1 MINSL
6 LYKMGYHTIES
17 EGDILG
23 RSSSNW
29 QNNREHLYA
38 KYIDK

>member
-17 EGDILG
+17 EEAMG
-23 RSSSNW
+23 RSSSKW
-29 QNNREHLYA
+29 QNKREHLYA
-38 KYIDK
+38 KFINK